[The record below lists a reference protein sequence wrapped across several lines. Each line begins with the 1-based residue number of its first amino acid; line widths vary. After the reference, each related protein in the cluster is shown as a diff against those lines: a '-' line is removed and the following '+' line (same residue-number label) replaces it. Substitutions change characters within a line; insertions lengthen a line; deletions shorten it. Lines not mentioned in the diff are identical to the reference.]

1 MRRKQHN
8 LKQNRVYSVLRDKE
22 GTSLVLVSI
31 IAILVVT
38 GVVILRITTSTLL
51 ASADKQKNQDQAYMI
66 AVSLGDSIDD
76 AIAKGTISDPHVL
89 DEFDDSDNTKNAIPN
104 SGVNVSVTDS
114 QSGMDTYTIVTI
126 SSCVADAEYVYK
138 LTYLKSGSTYIRQY

>member
-1 MRRKQHN
+1 
-8 LKQNRVYSVLRDKE
+8 
-22 GTSLVLVSI
+22 
-31 IAILVVT
+31 
-38 GVVILRITTSTLL
+38 
-51 ASADKQKNQDQAYMI
+51 MI

-89 DEFDDSDNTKNAIPN
+89 DELDDSDNTKNAIPN

-126 SSCVADAEYVYK
+126 SSYVADAEYVYK